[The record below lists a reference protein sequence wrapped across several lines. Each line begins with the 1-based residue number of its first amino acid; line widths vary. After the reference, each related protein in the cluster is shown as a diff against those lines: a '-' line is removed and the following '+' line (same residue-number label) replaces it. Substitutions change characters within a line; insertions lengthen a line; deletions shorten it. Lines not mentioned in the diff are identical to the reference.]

1 MFAYVFSESREKM
14 NKKIT
19 TRILLAGFAVFT
31 LTTGI
36 LYTKQIR
43 LQQSLAGKVLR
54 FHVRAN
60 SDSEHDQELKLKVRD
75 AVGGFLSTKI
85 SAAQNLAQCEQI
97 VDENMDEIIKVA
109 EKTVQQEGDSYPVTA
124 KLEMTSFPVK
134 SYGDYTF
141 PSGKYEALNIRIG
154 EGKGHNWWCVMYPNL
169 CFSGSVYEVTDE
181 KSETKLREVLS
192 EAEIQRILSEGSYK
206 IHLKYLPFLDPY
218 LEKLYESAPH

>member
-1 MFAYVFSESREKM
+1 M
-14 NKKIT
+14 NKKII
-19 TRILLAGFAVFT
+19 TRILLAGFAVIA

-36 LYTKQIR
+36 MYTKQIR
-43 LQQSLAGKVLR
+43 LQQNLAGKVLR

-60 SDSEHDQELKLKVRD
+60 SDSEHDQQLKLKVRD

-85 SAAQNLAQCEQI
+85 SAAQNLDQCEQI
-97 VDENMDEIIKVA
+97 VDENMDELIKVA
-109 EKTVQQEGDSYPVTA
+109 EKTVQQEGDDYPVTA

-141 PSGKYEALNIRIG
+141 PSGKYEALNIKIG

-181 KSETKLREVLS
+181 KSEAKLREVLS
-192 EAEIQRILSEGSYK
+192 EEEIQRIISEGSYK
-206 IHLKYLPFLDPY
+206 IHLKYLSFLNPY
-218 LEKLYESAPH
+218 LEKFYESASH

>member
-1 MFAYVFSESREKM
+1 M
-14 NKKIT
+14 NKKLI
-19 TRILLAGFAVFT
+19 TRILLAGFAVIA

-36 LYTKQIR
+36 MYTKQIR
-43 LQQSLAGKVLR
+43 LQQNLAGKVLR

-60 SDSEHDQELKLKVRD
+60 SDSEHDQQLKLKVRD

-85 SAAQNLAQCEQI
+85 SAAQNLDQCEQI
-97 VDENMDEIIKVA
+97 VDENMDELIKVA
-109 EKTVQQEGDSYPVTA
+109 EKTVQQEGDDYPVTA

-141 PSGKYEALNIRIG
+141 PSGKYEALNIKIG

-181 KSETKLREVLS
+181 KSEAKLREVLS
-192 EAEIQRILSEGSYK
+192 EEEIQRVISEGSYK
-206 IHLKYLPFLDPY
+206 IHLKYLPFLNPY
-218 LEKLYESAPH
+218 LEKFYEPTSH

>member
-1 MFAYVFSESREKM
+1 MHTHFQKAGKIM

-19 TRILLAGFAVFT
+19 TRILLAGFAVFA

-43 LQQSLAGKVLR
+43 LQQNLAGKVLR

-181 KSETKLREVLS
+181 KSETKLREILS
-192 EAEIQRILSEGSYK
+192 EEEIQRILSEGSYK
-206 IHLKYLPFLDPY
+206 IHLKYLPFLDPN

>member
-1 MFAYVFSESREKM
+1 M

-19 TRILLAGFAVFT
+19 TRILLAGFAVFA

-43 LQQSLAGKVLR
+43 LQQNLAGKVLR

-134 SYGDYTF
+134 SYGEYTF

-192 EAEIQRILSEGSYK
+192 EEEIQRILSEGSYK
-206 IHLKYLPFLDPY
+206 IHLKYLPFFDPY

>member
-1 MFAYVFSESREKM
+1 MFSYVFSESREKM

-19 TRILLAGFAVFT
+19 TRILLAGFAVFA

-43 LQQSLAGKVLR
+43 LQQNLAGKVLR

-60 SDSEHDQELKLKVRD
+60 SDSEHDQQLKLKVRD

-134 SYGDYTF
+134 SW
-141 PSGKYEALNIRIG
+141 I
-154 EGKGHNWWCVMYPNL
+154 
-169 CFSGSVYEVTDE
+169 
-181 KSETKLREVLS
+181 
-192 EAEIQRILSEGSYK
+192 
-206 IHLKYLPFLDPY
+206 IHFLP
-218 LEKLYESAPH
+218 ENMKH